1 MVNYKKTASKEAVFL
16 CYIFLMTIN
25 PDILAIHKPS
35 EKLLKKLEE
44 NELQEDVL
52 VEIESDFHTISIVEN
67 KIGRFLKYDETYQA
81 GCIDSF
87 SYKGNLPY
95 INYFLIPALMNKN
108 IKNILLIGFGSGILI
123 NQLEKVLDLKNIDIV
138 DIEENIFQIAKD
150 YFNFKQSNKQNF
162 YLQDALIFLKTIN
175 KKYDLIIADVAGDEG
190 IDERFCEQDYI
201 SLIKKHLKKEGIFV
215 SNLPSSRDIFNKKNT
230 FALSQIEL
238 YRKNFSY
245 VDIYNGE
252 TSNKVYYKTF
262 FDIDEIVF
270 DVTNL
275 IFISSDKK
283 YEIKNNGLLNEII
296 EINPYLADKI

>member
-1 MVNYKKTASKEAVFL
+1 
-16 CYIFLMTIN
+16 MTIN

-35 EKLLKKLEE
+35 ERLLKKLEE
-44 NELQEDVL
+44 NELQEDIL
-52 VEIESDFHTISIVEN
+52 AEIESDFHTISIVEN

-81 GCIDSF
+81 GYIDSF
-87 SYKGNLPY
+87 NYQGNLPY

-162 YLQDALIFLKTIN
+162 YLQDALIYLKTTN
-175 KKYDLIIADVAGDEG
+175 KKYDLIIVDVAGDEG